1 MRGRQSRGSRRH
13 LLADPL
19 VRVFFEKWQ
28 GTKFRGVVAE
38 GSRGGSSH
46 WTVGTPAAPAP
57 PRIEEWLPVEEGV
70 AEGVE
75 LAEGPP
81 RVDDERVARHHALGG
96 AVHDRDERVGGGLGP
111 RRIPWKSCSIR
122 CRMKVVLPVLYWPTR
137 STMGLLSKSASS
149 SAGEWNS
156 WKR

>member
-46 WTVGTPAAPAP
+46 WTVGTPAALCPHPGSRSGYLLRKA
-57 PRIEEWLPVEEGV
+57 LPK
-70 AEGVE
+70 
-75 LAEGPP
+75 
-81 RVDDERVARHHALGG
+81 ALSLRKG
-96 AVHDRDERVGGGLGP
+96 
-111 RRIPWKSCSIR
+111 RR
-122 CRMKVVLPVLYWPTR
+122 
-137 STMGLLSKSASS
+137 G
-149 SAGEWNS
+149 
-156 WKR
+156 